1 MPVWN
6 EKAKTSVLAAN
17 SLNFSCTE
25 ISAYLSHTYTH
36 IHSHNTHILSTQLEI
51 HLQKDGA
58 DEETQF
64 MQKLEYLRS
73 QAEVFLRMLNEM
85 RRRLKELP
93 PEAQAAKQY
102 RYIML
107 HVFLN
112 SAVNTRGNKQ
122 MS

>member
-1 MPVWN
+1 M
-6 EKAKTSVLAAN
+6 
-17 SLNFSCTE
+17 
-25 ISAYLSHTYTH
+25 
-36 IHSHNTHILSTQLEI
+36 EI

-107 HVFLN
+107 HVFIPKIN
-112 SAVNTRGNKQ
+112 SAMNTRGNKL

>member
-1 MPVWN
+1 M
-6 EKAKTSVLAAN
+6 
-17 SLNFSCTE
+17 
-25 ISAYLSHTYTH
+25 
-36 IHSHNTHILSTQLEI
+36 EI

-102 RYIML
+102 RYIMF
-107 HVFLN
+107 HVFLPEIN
-112 SAVNTRGNKQ
+112 SAVNTRGNKL